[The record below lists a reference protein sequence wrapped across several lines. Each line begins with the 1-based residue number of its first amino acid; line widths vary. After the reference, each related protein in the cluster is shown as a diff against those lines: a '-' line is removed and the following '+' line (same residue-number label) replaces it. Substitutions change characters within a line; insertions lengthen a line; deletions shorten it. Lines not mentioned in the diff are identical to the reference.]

1 MKGSV
6 EAGTAV
12 LANTILGAGM
22 LGLPFAFASCGF
34 ALGPLMLMLFATCS
48 MSALILL
55 SRCADKVGREQF
67 PIFYDVA
74 SLAGNKLG
82 LTNVGTVIDCFVA
95 IKCLGVATSY
105 LIVVGDSIP
114 KALESFGVVGML
126 LNRTVWSLWALCIGG
141 SLACMKDISSLKPFS
156 LIALSCV
163 LCIVFLITLFAFKVF
178 DPCADHILPEDGPC
192 RGKIELVTEPITI
205 IRALPLFVFSYTC
218 HQNIFEIGNDLHRA
232 ASDGKFVPDPQGKN
246 PDKII
251 RIVFQAV
258 GLAFCVYMVLGSA
271 GYYTFGNLV
280 TKNVLVSYPESY
292 VVAVA
297 RIAISLVV
305 TACYPLQAHPARK
318 CLTTIVG
325 VARGA
330 QGTLLEDLKNP
341 NTPEGEKLMRWITS
355 FVILF
360 TGCVAIAVHDLGLVL
375 SVVGATGSTMISY
388 IVPGASSFILLEGP
402 QRWVGLALLCIGTP
416 FPHPCPATLSTLFS
430 HLLCPLIACSLHSC
444 ARVLHASHASLAVS
458 TSSTPH
464 LSPHRRVRHDAR
476 LALPHLFW
484 RRHWP
489 LRGPNVRFT
498 AANSQRPKRTHGPG
512 TQRAIHFRHRH
523 GRQHVDR
530 P

>member
-34 ALGPLMLMLFATCS
+34 ALGPLMLLLFATCS

-74 SLAGNKLG
+74 SLAGKKLG
-82 LTNVGTVIDCFVA
+82 FTNVGTVIDCFVA

-178 DPCADHILPEDGPC
+178 DPCADHSLPEDGPC
-192 RGKIELVTEPITI
+192 RGKIELVTQPITI
-205 IRALPLFVFSYTC
+205 LRALPLFVFSYTC

-232 ASDGKFVPDPQGKN
+232 ASDGKFVPDPKGKN
-246 PDKII
+246 PEKII
-251 RIVFQAV
+251 RIVLQAV

-330 QGTLLEDLKNP
+330 KGTQLEDLKNP
-341 NTPEGEKLMRWITS
+341 NTPEGEKLMRLITS

-388 IVPGASSFILLEGP
+388 IVPGASSYVLLEGP
-402 QRWVGLALLCIGTP
+402 QRWVGLALLCIGSVMMP
-416 FPHPCPATLSTLFS
+416 VSLY
-430 HLLCPLIACSLHSC
+430 LIFFGAGIGH
-444 ARVLHASHASLAVS
+444 
-458 TSSTPH
+458 
-464 LSPHRRVRHDAR
+464 
-476 LALPHLFW
+476 
-484 RRHWP
+484 
-489 LRGPNVRFT
+489 
-498 AANSQRPKRTHGPG
+498 
-512 TQRAIHFRHRH
+512 
-523 GRQHVDR
+523 
-530 P
+530 